1 MFTGDSCHNLNEI
14 VIFPHSIIFAIFKL
28 YFFWDFLK
36 WDILHITFEGGRS
49 GEMKQWSIVILAIAC
64 AAVLWLGNQQW
75 KEKVLVKSDPATG
88 ATRATVST
96 AGTTE
101 QLPDHE
107 QDLSAYTRNWP
118 EAAQTLF
125 KRTVAEER
133 SFKILLAG
141 SKALGENDTGW
152 ANLLATELDQ
162 TYGDAVD
169 VSVKS
174 YDSTSLEFIQANK
187 QAELAAEQAD
197 LVLLEPFIL
206 MNNGEVDNDQAAEHY
221 SLIIAAIHT
230 AKPDAV
236 VLLQPANPL
245 SNARFYP
252 LQVEALKAYADA
264 NGLDY
269 LDHWQAWPE
278 SEAER
283 LQLLAGGDP
292 SFPNEAG
299 HKLWADYLI
308 DYFIA
313 N

>member
-1 MFTGDSCHNLNEI
+1 
-14 VIFPHSIIFAIFKL
+14 
-28 YFFWDFLK
+28 
-36 WDILHITFEGGRS
+36 
-49 GEMKQWSIVILAIAC
+49 MKQWSILILAIAC

-75 KEKVLVKSDPATG
+75 KEKVLVKSDPTSAAT
-88 ATRATVST
+88 TR
-96 AGTTE
+96 GTTE
-101 QLPDHE
+101 QLPDNE
-107 QDLSAYTRNWP
+107 QDLTAYTSNWP

-125 KRTVAEER
+125 QRAVAEER

-152 ANLLATELDQ
+152 AGQLATELKQ
-162 TYGDAVD
+162 TYGEAVD

-174 YDSTSLEFIQANK
+174 YDMTSLEFIQANK

-206 MNNGEVDNDQAAEHY
+206 MNNGEVDNDQAVEHY
-221 SLIIAAIHT
+221 SMIIAAILA

-252 LQVEALKAYADA
+252 RQVEALKAYADT

-278 SEAER
+278 TEAER
-283 LQLLAGGDP
+283 LQLLADGDP

-299 HKLWADYLI
+299 HKLWAAYLI